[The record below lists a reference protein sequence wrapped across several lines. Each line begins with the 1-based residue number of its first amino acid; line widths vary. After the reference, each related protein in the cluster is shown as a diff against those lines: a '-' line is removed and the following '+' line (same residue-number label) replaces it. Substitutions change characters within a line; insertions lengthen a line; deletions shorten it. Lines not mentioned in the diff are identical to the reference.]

1 MADYFLTALLAFAA
15 LAMFGV
21 FRSLAF
27 DRDH

>member
-1 MADYFLTALLAFAA
+1 MADYLLHVLLAFAA
-15 LAMFGV
+15 LAMFEV